1 VRVAGVVLGTVVGV
15 GVGLALEMAL
25 NAGFKTGAGPGLDM
39 GARRMGDGVV
49 RFYTCV
55 PRTVCTAGDS
65 EGFAGVDLF
74 L

>member
-1 VRVAGVVLGTVVGV
+1 VRVAGVVLGTLLGA
-15 GVGLALEMAL
+15 GAGLALEMAL
-25 NAGFKTGAGPGLDM
+25 NAGFKTGVGPGLDM
-39 GARRMGDGVV
+39 GARRMGGGVV

-65 EGFAGVDLF
+65 EGFVEADLF